1 MNIAEILKDY
11 PRGTSLYSSTFGE
24 LRLWYVLSC
33 SLYPIYCKVI
43 SSGSIVSFAEDGKR
57 NITDAE
63 PTLFPSK
70 EQRDWSKFNM
80 NTKVNDEETECQL
93 KQSENVLVYN
103 DIEQNYKRIPFNVE
117 LAKKIVN
124 GKVKGRIVTM
134 EGRKVRIVCWDK
146 KPIDER
152 AMDFPIV
159 ALLQNDCEGEM
170 LNTYTEEGLASFPNY
185 KNRYNL
191 IIEVPTYY
199 HDYSNFVPQKW
210 QPCLVRDS
218 EEDEWWV
225 QVCAG
230 KDIDGEFL
238 FYVYDGDIET
248 WKYCLPLSKVTERLI
263 GTTKSY
269 EELIE
274 ELDEN
279 GKD

>member
-191 IIEVPTYY
+191 ITEIPNYK
-199 HDYSNFVPQKW
+199 DYSNFEPKKY
-210 QPCLVRDS
+210 QPCLVRNG
-218 EEDEWWV
+218 EDCLWGI
-225 QVCAG
+225 QVYSHTDYQG
-230 KDIDGEFL
+230 KKL
-238 FYVYDGDIET
+238 FYDGCYLRQFT
-248 WKYCLPLSKVTERLI
+248 NVLPLSEVTKRLI
-263 GTTKSY
+263 CTKKSY
-269 EELIE
+269 EELIDKLE
-274 ELDEN
+274 
-279 GKD
+279 